1 MAKTALAEAVAMRIH
16 AGDVGVAAYAQPW
29 QHSLTREVWC

>member
-1 MAKTALAEAVAMRIH
+1 MDKQASVGAVAMRIH
-16 AGDVGVAAYAQPW
+16 AGDVGMAAYAQPW